1 MMVRS
6 AIGSIAARIVVAL
19 SNLLIF
25 SVAGHRLG
33 KEGLG
38 TIGLIVLGI
47 TLAVLLG
54 NVVCGPALTYL
65 ATRVRRR
72 DLLWRAY
79 AWAVVSV
86 LISYVIIL
94 GTHVVPDRY
103 VVHVIGLALLTL
115 LFTVHTGLLVG
126 QQRIKAFNWI
136 AIIQSVVLLISFTV
150 LSCPSEGRSVMAYVK
165 AGYMANCAT
174 ILASLVVFI
183 RAQGEPVNP
192 EGVPVWRSLFRHGGF
207 TQLANALQ
215 LLTYRCSY
223 WLIDRITGTPGLGV
237 FTVGTQVAE
246 SAWLAPRGL
255 ATVLYGKLS
264 NTPQLHEQRTSTI
277 VFLKASFMFAT
288 ASMAALILMP
298 NALYETV
305 FGGDFSGIPMILLYL
320 SPGILAMSVSQ
331 ALGMFFS
338 GTGRNQHNAIGSGL
352 GLAVT
357 IAVGLLI
364 IPEKHLHGAAV
375 TASLAY
381 MTNTVY
387 QAVVFMRVTR
397 TRWRE
402 LVPTVADLR
411 SAVRLVQRS

>member
-1 MMVRS
+1 MMVRT
-6 AIGSIAARIVVAL
+6 AIGSIVARIVVAL

-86 LISYVIIL
+86 LVSYAVIRA
-94 GTHVVPDRY
+94 TNVVPERY
-103 VVHVIGLALLTL
+103 VLHVMGLALLTL

-136 AIIQSVVLLISFTV
+136 AILQSIVLLVSFTV
-150 LSCPSEGRSVMAYVK
+150 LSFPLEDRTVMAYVK
-165 AGYMANCAT
+165 AGYIANTVT
-174 ILASLVVFI
+174 ILASLVVFF
-183 RAQGEPVNP
+183 RAHGGNLNP
-192 EGVPVWRSLFRHGGF
+192 EGVPVWRSLFKHGGF

-264 NTPQLHEQRTSTI
+264 NTPELQEQRITTI
-277 VFLKASFMFAT
+277 VFLKASFLFAA
-288 ASMAALILMP
+288 ASMVALVLMP
-298 NALYETV
+298 DALYEAV

-320 SPGILAMSVSQ
+320 SPGILAMSASQ

-357 IAVGLLI
+357 VAVGLLI

-381 MTNTVY
+381 MTNTLY
-387 QAVVFMRVTR
+387 QAAVFMRVTG

-411 SAVRLVQRS
+411 SAGRLVQRA